1 MKKRDFILIG
11 GVLVLALL
19 LWLLPR
25 ALGFFSVQGEKQVR
39 ITVEGEL
46 YGIYDLQEEQ
56 TIEINDSNLCRI
68 QDGEV
73 NMTEADCP
81 DKLCMHQGPIS
92 ISGETI
98 VCLPNKVVIEIV
110 GKDEKDGGSQI
121 DGMAR

>member
-11 GVLVLALL
+11 VVLVLALL

-110 GKDEKDGGSQI
+110 GKDEKNGGSQI

>member
-11 GVLVLALL
+11 VVLVLALL

-46 YGIYDLQEEQ
+46 YGTYDLQEEQ
-56 TIEINDSNLCRI
+56 TIEINDSNVCRI

-110 GKDEKDGGSQI
+110 GKNTEDSDGQI

>member
-11 GVLVLALL
+11 VVLVLALL

-39 ITVEGEL
+39 
-46 YGIYDLQEEQ
+46 IYDLQEEQ

-110 GKDEKDGGSQI
+110 GKDEKDSGSQI

>member
-11 GVLVLALL
+11 VVLVLALL

-92 ISGETI
+92 I
-98 VCLPNKVVIEIV
+98 
-110 GKDEKDGGSQI
+110 
-121 DGMAR
+121 

>member
-11 GVLVLALL
+11 VVLVLALL

-110 GKDEKDGGSQI
+110 GKDEKGGGSQI

>member
-1 MKKRDFILIG
+1 MKKRDFIFIG
-11 GVLVLALL
+11 VVLVLALL

>member
-1 MKKRDFILIG
+1 MT
-11 GVLVLALL
+11 GVQTCAL
-19 LWLLPR
+19 P
-25 ALGFFSVQGEKQVR
+25 
-39 ITVEGEL
+39 I
-46 YGIYDLQEEQ
+46 LQEEQ

>member
-11 GVLVLALL
+11 VVLVLALL

-25 ALGFFSVQGEKQVR
+25 ALRFFSVQGEKQVR

-46 YGIYDLQEEQ
+46 YGTYDLQEEQ
-56 TIEINDSNLCRI
+56 TIEINDSNVCRI

-110 GKDEKDGGSQI
+110 GKNTEDSDGQI

>member
-11 GVLVLALL
+11 VVLVLALL

-110 GKDEKDGGSQI
+110 GKDEKDSGSQI

>member
-11 GVLVLALL
+11 VVLVLALL

>member
-11 GVLVLALL
+11 VVLVLALL

-25 ALGFFSVQGEKQVR
+25 ALGLFSVQGEKQVR